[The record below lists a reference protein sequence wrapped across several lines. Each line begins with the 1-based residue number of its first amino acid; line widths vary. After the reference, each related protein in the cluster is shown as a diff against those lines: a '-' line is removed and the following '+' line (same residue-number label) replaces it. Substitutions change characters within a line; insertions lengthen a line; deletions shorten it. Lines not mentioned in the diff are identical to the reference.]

1 MTVTRQKKI
10 QSFSLNILP
19 MTPADIPRL
28 HQLSVGVGW
37 MHRPED
43 WAFALQ
49 LGDGVFAADEIGR
62 VAGSAML
69 YPITADFAALGMVII
84 APRLIAH
91 GTSHWLV
98 EQMLDRSGGRDLMV
112 SATPEAYPVY
122 ISHGFR
128 PERTVFQFQ
137 GVVHASVDALPG
149 ARAMHPDDLPRLH
162 ETDTAAYPVPRAQV
176 LDLLFPVSTG
186 TVIERDGQITGYA
199 LSRQFGRGKIIGPIV
214 ALNDE
219 DAIALTAPHIAA
231 NAGSFVRID
240 TRQSEGPF
248 RDYVQAAGLK
258 LVDTVISMA
267 RGNDRRGK
275 GPQRIYG
282 LVNQGIG

>member
-1 MTVTRQKKI
+1 MTVYSQKKI
-10 QSFSLNILP
+10 ESFSLSILP

-28 HQLSVGVGW
+28 HQLSVGAGW

-43 WAFALQ
+43 WAFAMQ

-69 YPITADFAALGMVII
+69 YPISDDFAALGMVII
-84 APRLIAH
+84 APRLIEH

-98 EQMLDRSGGRDLMV
+98 EQMLERSGGRDLIV

-128 PERTVFQFQ
+128 AGRTVFQFQ
-137 GVVHASVDALPG
+137 GVVNAAIAPVPG
-149 ARAMHPDDLPRLH
+149 ARPMRPEDLPRLRAV
-162 ETDTAAYPVPRAQV
+162 DTAAYPVSRGQV
-176 LDLLFPVSTG
+176 LDLLLPLSTG
-186 TVIERDGQITGYA
+186 TVIERDGEITGYA
-199 LSRQFGRGKIIGPIV
+199 LSRQFGRGHIVGPIV
-214 ALNDE
+214 AVNDE

-231 NAGSFVRID
+231 NAGSFLRVD
-240 TRQSEGPF
+240 TRMTEGAF
-248 RDYVQAAGLK
+248 RAFLLASGLK
-258 LVDTVISMA
+258 LHDTVISMA
-267 RGNDRRGK
+267 RGEDRRGK

>member
-1 MTVTRQKKI
+1 MTVKSQKKI
-10 QSFSLNILP
+10 ESFSLSILP
-19 MTPADIPRL
+19 MTAADIPRL
-28 HQLSVGVGW
+28 HQLSVGAGW

-84 APRLIAH
+84 APRLIEH
-91 GTSHWLV
+91 GTDHWLI
-98 EQMLDRSGGRDLMV
+98 EQMLDRSGGRDLVV

-128 PERTVFQFQ
+128 AGRTVFQFQ
-137 GVVHASVDALPG
+137 AVVPETVAAIPG
-149 ARAMHPDDLPRLH
+149 ARAMRPDDLPRLR
-162 ETDTAAYPVPRAQV
+162 EIDAAAYPVSRAAV
-176 LDLLFPVSTG
+176 LDLLFPLSTG
-186 TVIERDGQITGYA
+186 TVIERDGEITGYA
-199 LSRQFGRGKIIGPIV
+199 LSRQFGRGQIIGPIV

-219 DAIALTAPHIAA
+219 DAVALTAPHILA
-231 NAGSFVRID
+231 NAGGFVRVD

-248 RDYVQAAGLK
+248 RDYLQASGLK

-267 RGNDRRGK
+267 RGEDRRGA
-275 GPQRIYG
+275 GPQRIFG
-282 LVNQGIG
+282 LINQGIG